1 MGSHPSM
8 RQADQCTCGSHLDK
22 PQQLLT
28 GQTDKLK
35 RGHMRSKPRQ
45 KEKQKIT
52 LSPKLLGTQPASL
65 QSIEDILCLP
75 PPPPPPSNSSLSSL
89 SNSAS
94 RYGNPPSPPAPSYFA
109 SARDTGVPLLPK
121 PPIVC
126 SQPRPRPRFFVPATN
141 PARSGS
147 RHTRKPFRNGTR
159 IVVRGGAVRRRRR
172 RPPGIFG

>member
-8 RQADQCTCGSHLDK
+8 RQVDQCTRASHLNERSS
-22 PQQLLT
+22 PA
-28 GQTDKLK
+28 KLK
-35 RGHMRSKPRQ
+35 CGHMRSKPRQ
-45 KEKQKIT
+45 QEKQKIT

-75 PPPPPPSNSSLSSL
+75 PPPSTSSLSSL

-94 RYGNPPSPPAPSYFA
+94 RYGNPPSPPAPSYYA
-109 SARDTGVPLLPK
+109 SARDTGIPLLPK
-121 PPIVC
+121 PPIAC

-159 IVVRGGAVRRRRR
+159 TVVRGGAVRRRRP
-172 RPPGIFG
+172 PPGISG